1 MRHIITLILL
11 SQIIPSSIFAYLF
24 LIYQFNQ
31 VNVNVSSINQLV
43 NLMYFFIPQCPILFS
58 LTYFLYP
65 LYLYFI
71 YLIQLINFK

>member
-11 SQIIPSSIFAYLF
+11 SQIALSSIFAYLF
-24 LIYQFNQ
+24 LIFQFNQ
-31 VNVNVSSINQLV
+31 VNVNVSSIDQLID
-43 NLMYFFIPQCPILFS
+43 LMYFFIPQFPILFS

-71 YLIQLINFK
+71 YLIQSINFI